1 MNKRN
6 EELRQARI
14 QIAEQANT
22 KFYTKYLR
30 KKKEEQERLMYSA
43 RDVVFKN
50 KDAPKQLLR
59 WGS

>member
-14 QIAEQANT
+14 EVAEQANT
-22 KFYTKYLR
+22 KFYKRYLKR
-30 KKKEEQERLMYSA
+30 KKEEQERLMYSA

-50 KDAPKQLLR
+50 KDAPKLLLR
-59 WGS
+59 